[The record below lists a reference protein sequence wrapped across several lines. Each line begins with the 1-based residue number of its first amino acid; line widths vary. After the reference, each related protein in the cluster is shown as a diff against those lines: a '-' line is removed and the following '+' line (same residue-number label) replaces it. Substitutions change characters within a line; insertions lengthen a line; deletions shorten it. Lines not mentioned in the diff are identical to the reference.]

1 MSLTKVTYSMIQG
14 AVANAL
20 DFGAGTTKSSTE
32 NAVAIQAALNS
43 GADAVYIPSG
53 TYQVNA
59 TLNVPARVTLFGENI
74 FDTNIQLTA
83 DVVGIIALNLTAL
96 RDFRLSKSGSHTKDG
111 IQLGSVAAAGTC
123 FVERVYVDGMGRDGI
138 QVINGNSGSIADVVS
153 VNNTRDG
160 INFTADTTDNNA
172 WKLEGTVSVRSNGR
186 DGVHY
191 SSGSSVTDPNAP
203 KSQSANLIV
212 AEQNVRYG
220 LYSGTRSNVFIV
232 YGELNGTQDIYLDT
246 YAYGNDVVIVE
257 GGVTDIGSGNLISS
271 HNIDAGYTRSFFSRV
286 NFSGNSGAG
295 WRIGSNDGTIGL
307 MDFKKIG
314 AQDFS
319 FAAGGATIDQ
329 VIRFL
334 NGASGYTLN
343 SRFGGY
349 AAPNVDNTYSLGT
362 SILRWSVVYAATG
375 TINTSDANSKQQI
388 RTLLESEKA
397 VANKCKSLIR
407 AFKFNE
413 AVAKKG
419 DGARIHFGVVAQD
432 VKSAFESEGLD
443 ASKYGLF
450 CYDEWDEEP
459 EIIDKETNS
468 IIQQYRPAGSGYGIR
483 YEELLAFIISAM

>member
-1 MSLTKVTYSMIQG
+1 MSLTKVSYSMIQG

-20 DFGAGTTKSSTE
+20 DFGAGTTKTPTE
-32 NAVAIQAALNS
+32 NATAIQAALNS

-53 TYQVNA
+53 AYQVNA

-74 FDTNIQLTA
+74 FDTNIELTT

-96 RDFRLSKSGSHTKDG
+96 RDFRLSKSGAHTKDG

-138 QVINGNSGSIADVVS
+138 QVINGNCGSIADVVS
-153 VNNTRDG
+153 VNNGRDG
-160 INFTADTTDNNA
+160 INFTIDTPDNNA

-186 DGVHY
+186 DGIHY
-191 SSGSSVTDPNAP
+191 ASGSSVTDPNAP

-212 AEQNVRYG
+212 SEQNVRYG
-220 LYSGTRSNVFIV
+220 LYSGTRSNMFVV

-257 GGVTDIGSGNLISS
+257 GGVTDVGSGNLISS
-271 HNIDAGYTRSFFSRV
+271 HNIDASYTRSFFSRV

-295 WRIGSNDGTIGL
+295 WRVGNNDGTIGL

-314 AQDFS
+314 AQDFAFS
-319 FAAGGATIDQ
+319 AGGAVIDQ

-334 NGASGYTLN
+334 NDSSGNVLN
-343 SRFGGY
+343 SRFGGFV
-349 AAPNVDNTYSLGT
+349 APNVDDDYSCGT
-362 SILRWSVVYAATG
+362 ADLRWTVVYATTP
-375 TINTSDANSKQQI
+375 TINTSDANTKQQV
-388 RTLLESEKA
+388 RNLTETEKV

-407 AFKFNE
+407 AFKFND

-419 DGARIHFGVVAQD
+419 DGARIHFGVIAQD
-432 VKSAFESEGLD
+432 IKAAFQSEGLD
-443 ASKYGLF
+443 ANNYGLF
-450 CYDEWDEEP
+450 CYDEWNEEP
-459 EIIDKETNS
+459 EIVDKETGA
-468 IIQQYRPAGSGYGIR
+468 IIQHYRPAGSRYGIR
-483 YEELLAFIISAM
+483 YEELLAFIIAAM